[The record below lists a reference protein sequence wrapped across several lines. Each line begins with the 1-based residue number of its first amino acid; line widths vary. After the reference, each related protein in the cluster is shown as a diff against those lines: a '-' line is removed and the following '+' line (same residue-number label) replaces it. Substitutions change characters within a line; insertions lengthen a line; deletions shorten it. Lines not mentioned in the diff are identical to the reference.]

1 MNDQL
6 LLIMIISIMMPTN
19 SQVAITKST
28 TRISIFHLNMLTIL
42 THTCIAMTMMTY
54 QSDYGYS
61 TPPSQHGRVLGECG
75 VRREIALGCRKYLAP
90 CLAISYPCHHQ
101 LHLLLPKF
109 INRIEGQFLEMQS
122 LEEVEDH
129 CYRGSI
135 KTCSES
141 SGICYS
147 YVSSLEEDKPP
158 SIVGTLYGMV

>member
-1 MNDQL
+1 MSGDDGTGVRDEWPAAVDNDHFDYDANQL
-6 LLIMIISIMMPTN
+6 SSSDHKVDHP
-19 SQVAITKST
+19 
-28 TRISIFHLNMLTIL
+28 HLHLPLKYVDNPY
-42 THTCIAMTMMTY
+42 THMYMAMTMMTY

-109 INRIEGQFLEMQS
+109 INRIEGQFLGMQS

-129 CYRGSI
+129 C
-135 KTCSES
+135 CQES
-141 SGICYS
+141 YKDLFVINWY
-147 YVSSLEEDKPP
+147 L
-158 SIVGTLYGMV
+158 L